1 MKIVFFG
8 TPQFA
13 VASLESLLQ
22 HQDIEVVAVV
32 TQPDKK
38 RGRGNKIMPS
48 AVKKVAL
55 EHNITVW
62 QPKRIKKD
70 QETLDKLQAIA
81 ADAFVVV
88 AYGQILS
95 PEILQMPKLGCI
107 NAHGSLLPKY
117 RGAAPIQWS
126 IYNGD
131 IKTGVTT
138 MLMDEGMDTGAMLL
152 KAETPIGIL
161 DNAHQIAIELSSQSA
176 ALLVETLFKLQD
188 GNIQPMP
195 QDDSAAT
202 YARLINKSDYLIN
215 WSSKAIAIHNQV
227 RGFFP
232 NCVAQLQ
239 AKKLK
244 IMATV
249 PLTETS
255 VAQLPEKF
263 KILQEQW
270 SDLATLTGKPG
281 AIVKNLKNLGP
292 LVQTGEGLL
301 LLQQVQIAGKRPQ
314 SGWDF
319 VNGMRLS
326 VGTKIDNG

>member
-32 TQPDKK
+32 THPDKK

-176 ALLVETLFKLQD
+176 ALLVETLFKLQ
-188 GNIQPMP
+188 
-195 QDDSAAT
+195 AAT

-281 AIVKNLKNLGP
+281 AIVKNLKNL
-292 LVQTGEGLL
+292 
-301 LLQQVQIAGKRPQ
+301 
-314 SGWDF
+314 
-319 VNGMRLS
+319 
-326 VGTKIDNG
+326 